1 MDIMSLWLIPGL
13 LGSSKYGCRISDSV
27 DISSTQDECSLAI
40 SRRHMILFR
49 KKIKTQNVGKVVD
62 FIYVYMRRTIKNP
75 VEIGDWQCQ
84 INCKP

>member
-27 DISSTQDECSLAI
+27 DISSTQDERSLAI

-62 FIYVYMRRTIKNP
+62 FIYESTCAEQLKTLLKLV
-75 VEIGDWQCQ
+75 IG
-84 INCKP
+84 NVR

>member
-1 MDIMSLWLIPGL
+1 MPSDNEGEIKTGRIFYPVNNYSIIMDIMSLWLIPGL

-49 KKIKTQNVGKVVD
+49 KKLRPTMLEK
-62 FIYVYMRRTIKNP
+62 
-75 VEIGDWQCQ
+75 
-84 INCKP
+84 